1 MVQIAPPKRHHTKKI
16 APLIIFPLFV
26 IFLINPTVLFAVTR
40 GISVVSKQGQPL
52 QLYDSYNALVV
63 GISDYQSWPDLPYAV
78 GDAEEVAKRLKK
90 MGFNVKL
97 VINPNSYELNNAIN
111 EMTYR
116 MGRERE
122 RAVLFYYAG
131 HGETESMADGTKMG
145 YIIPKDCPLLMKNPM
160 GFASKAVSMRDIE
173 SASLRMRAKHVL
185 MLFDSCFSGALFSL
199 VRAAPDDITEKST
212 LPVRQYITAG
222 REDEQVPDK
231 SMFKRC
237 FLIGLKGAAD
247 MTGGGYIT
255 GSEMGMYLA
264 DNVVNYT
271 RRQQHPQYG
280 KINNPDLDQGDFI
293 FVPLKMLKKRG
304 TRLVLGLRDV
314 LDEPALLV
322 PEWKRKKVLPA
333 LKNLYDDIWVYGLPQ
348 ICEPLGALDLPESV
362 LKKVTYTGYLQR
374 RVPSSPNTTPPP
386 EITKKPYL
394 LVTTGGGGD
403 GDGLIEWV
411 LRAYETD
418 PMLPYPALLV
428 LGPFMQTELQTDFL
442 NRASQLDRVEAITF
456 EQHMESLEDNAVG
469 IVAMGGYNTFC
480 EILSL
485 DKKAIIVPRKV
496 PRLEQFIRASKAE
509 SLGLIRMLEDD
520 GKYDPEVMASALR
533 HMPRQSKPSDV
544 VVPGLL
550 EGLVNVRRLI
560 APWLDRH
567 ARKRDVESPTIL
579 AKRV

>member
-1 MVQIAPPKRHHTKKI
+1 MLNEVEGQGSDAGSGRGARVLIYSHDTFGLGHLRRALTLAHSMVESNKNLSV
-16 APLIIFPLFV
+16 LILSGSPIIGSFDFRARVDFV
-26 IFLINPTVLFAVTR
+26 RIPGVIKLRNGDYTALNLLI
-40 GISVVSKQGQPL
+40 
-52 QLYDSYNALVV
+52 
-63 GISDYQSWPDLPYAV
+63 
-78 GDAEEVAKRLKK
+78 
-90 MGFNVKL
+90 
-97 VINPNSYELNNAIN
+97 
-111 EMTYR
+111 
-116 MGRERE
+116 
-122 RAVLFYYAG
+122 
-131 HGETESMADGTKMG
+131 
-145 YIIPKDCPLLMKNPM
+145 
-160 GFASKAVSMRDIE
+160 
-173 SASLRMRAKHVL
+173 
-185 MLFDSCFSGALFSL
+185 
-199 VRAAPDDITEKST
+199 
-212 LPVRQYITAG
+212 
-222 REDEQVPDK
+222 
-231 SMFKRC
+231 
-237 FLIGLKGAAD
+237 
-247 MTGGGYIT
+247 
-255 GSEMGMYLA
+255 
-264 DNVVNYT
+264 
-271 RRQQHPQYG
+271 
-280 KINNPDLDQGDFI
+280 DLDETLSIRTSIIKHTAAIFDPDVFI
-293 FVPLKMLKKRG
+293 VDKEPSGLRGEVLPTLKMLKKRG

-509 SLGLIRMLEDD
+509 SLGLVRMLEDD

-544 VVPGLL
+544 VVQGLL